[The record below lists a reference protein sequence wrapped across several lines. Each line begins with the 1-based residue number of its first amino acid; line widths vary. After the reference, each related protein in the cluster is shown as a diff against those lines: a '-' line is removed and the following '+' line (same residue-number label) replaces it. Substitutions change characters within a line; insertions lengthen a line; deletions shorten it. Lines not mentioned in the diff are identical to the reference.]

1 MTERASATDWMI
13 IPDFQPKLG
22 VQGCHVKVRG
32 GLCGAL
38 PAGVLAGDSGTEG
51 ALCTG
56 GMATS
61 HKPPQPCTSLWTRP
75 VDNSACDV
83 MKSPG
88 PAPPARGCQ
97 PLTGRGVLRDVLVAA
112 GLEKNRRQLW
122 QGPCELL
129 PVDYLPVTVRLWRIA
144 TSTQKARR
152 SSSAMASGATV
163 TQPGPM
169 TRPAPI

>member
-1 MTERASATDWMI
+1 MAGATAWMI

-22 VQGCHVKVRG
+22 IWGCRPKVRG
-32 GLCGAL
+32 GLGREP
-38 PAGVLAGDSGTEG
+38 PAGVLAQCGGLEP
-51 ALCTG
+51 ALRTG
-56 GMATS
+56 RMATS

-88 PAPPARGCQ
+88 LAPPVRGCR

-144 TSTQKARR
+144 TSTQKVRW